1 MSKAAKWSVAGVLL
15 GVLIFLLSPSFNN
28 LISNFAFW
36 NAKEQ
41 FLYLT
46 GSIAIVYMVMCM
58 LLSVRFSFIN
68 NLTGGLDK
76 AYVIHKWAGIWAF
89 VFSVIHWFIESWFI
103 DICKALFEL
112 PPKVKGASTISEFA
126 KSIYGIGNDLVEYAF
141 YIIVVVLIVALIKK
155 MPYHI
160 FRYIHK
166 IIPVLFLVIAYHS
179 FTIQIKGAWF
189 GSAGSYILSA
199 VIFVGVIAAVIDLF
213 QLIGCRH
220 KVFAEVVKSEHN
232 EKNRTLELIL
242 KPAEHFEYRAGQY
255 VFLKFC
261 HSKEPHPF
269 SIAGYDKENNT
280 LRFLIKELG
289 DFTRELPKNIKK
301 DDIIT
306 IEGPYGS
313 FTFNDTKA
321 QQIWTA
327 GGIGVT
333 PFAAR
338 LEYLVSLGQKVD
350 NVDFFYS
357 ARGENPYPEL
367 ADLSEKAG
375 VRFHYRNTSKESRLN
390 FNMIKE
396 KIKDI
401 KDTSLW
407 YCGPAAFGETLQK
420 SAAACGI
427 SKKDIHYDSFDMR

>member
-1 MSKAAKWSVAGVLL
+1 
-15 GVLIFLLSPSFNN
+15 
-28 LISNFAFW
+28 
-36 NAKEQ
+36 
-41 FLYLT
+41 
-46 GSIAIVYMVMCM
+46 
-58 LLSVRFSFIN
+58 
-68 NLTGGLDK
+68 
-76 AYVIHKWAGIWAF
+76 
-89 VFSVIHWFIESWFI
+89 
-103 DICKALFEL
+103 
-112 PPKVKGASTISEFA
+112 
-126 KSIYGIGNDLVEYAF
+126 
-141 YIIVVVLIVALIKK
+141 

-189 GSAGSYILSA
+189 GSVGSYILSA

-261 HSKEPHPF
+261 HNKEPHPF

-280 LRFLIKELG
+280 LKFLIKELG
-289 DFTRELPKNIKK
+289 DFTRELHKNIKK

-313 FTFNDTKA
+313 FTFNDSKA

-375 VRFHYRNTSKESRLN
+375 VRFHYRNTSKEGRLN
-390 FNMIKE
+390 FDIIKE

-420 SAAACGI
+420 SAAAGGI
-427 SKKDIHYDSFDMR
+427 SKKDIHYDSFDMH

>member
-1 MSKAAKWSVAGVLL
+1 MSRATKWSIAGFLL

-46 GSIAIVYMVMCM
+46 GSIAIVYMVICM
-58 LLSVRFSFIN
+58 LLSARFSFIN

-76 AYVIHKWAGIWAF
+76 AYLIHKWAGIWAF
-89 VFSVIHWFIESWFI
+89 VFSCIHWFIEHWFI

-112 PPKVKGASTISEFA
+112 PPKIKGASTISEFA
-126 KSIYGIGNDLVEYAF
+126 KSIYDIGNDLVDYAF

-166 IIPVLFLVIAYHS
+166 IIPVLFLFIAYHS

-189 GSAGSYILSA
+189 GSIGSYILS
-199 VIFVGVIAAVIDLF
+199 VLIFVGVIAAVIDLF
-213 QLIGCRH
+213 QLIGCKH
-220 KVFAEVVKSEHN
+220 KVFAEVVSIQHN
-232 EKNRTLELIL
+232 EKNKTLELIL
-242 KPAEHFEYRAGQY
+242 KPSEHFAYTAGQY

-261 HSKEPHPF
+261 HNKEPHPF
-269 SIAGYDKENNT
+269 SISGFDKENNT

-301 DDIIT
+301 DDIVT
-306 IEGPYGS
+306 VEGPYGD
-313 FTFNDTKA
+313 FTFNDSR

-333 PFAAR
+333 PFMAR
-338 LEYLVSLGQKVD
+338 LEYIVSTGKKVD
-350 NVDFFYS
+350 NIDFFYS

-367 ADLSEKAG
+367 AALSEKAG
-375 VRFHYRNTSKESRLN
+375 VRFYYRNTAKDGRLN
-390 FNMIKE
+390 FDIIKE

-401 KDTSLW
+401 KNTSLW
-407 YCGPAAFGETLQK
+407 YCGPSAFG
-420 SAAACGI
+420 AALHKNAKKYGI

>member
-103 DICKALFEL
+103 DICKLLFEI

-126 KSIYGIGNDLVEYAF
+126 KAIYHIGNDLVEYAF

-166 IIPVLFLVIAYHS
+166 IIS
-179 FTIQIKGAWF
+179 T
-189 GSAGSYILSA
+189 
-199 VIFVGVIAAVIDLF
+199 
-213 QLIGCRH
+213 
-220 KVFAEVVKSEHN
+220 
-232 EKNRTLELIL
+232 
-242 KPAEHFEYRAGQY
+242 
-255 VFLKFC
+255 
-261 HSKEPHPF
+261 
-269 SIAGYDKENNT
+269 
-280 LRFLIKELG
+280 
-289 DFTRELPKNIKK
+289 
-301 DDIIT
+301 
-306 IEGPYGS
+306 
-313 FTFNDTKA
+313 
-321 QQIWTA
+321 
-327 GGIGVT
+327 
-333 PFAAR
+333 
-338 LEYLVSLGQKVD
+338 
-350 NVDFFYS
+350 
-357 ARGENPYPEL
+357 
-367 ADLSEKAG
+367 
-375 VRFHYRNTSKESRLN
+375 
-390 FNMIKE
+390 
-396 KIKDI
+396 
-401 KDTSLW
+401 
-407 YCGPAAFGETLQK
+407 
-420 SAAACGI
+420 
-427 SKKDIHYDSFDMR
+427 